1 MAIDWQRFISDEIG
15 VRLARAMGRMLPP
28 RLGYALAGI
37 IADRIASNRNSRM
50 VRAVRAN
57 QWVVRGEEPGG
68 EGLDQAVREAFHHA
82 ARSIFELYRGL
93 QHPQEALGSIEL
105 DASARLL
112 LQSPEFGDRG
122 LVLVGLH
129 LGNYDLMLHTLSMQG
144 IRPLVLTIP
153 DPQGGRRVEFESREK
168 AGANLLPASFPA
180 FRKAIRHLQRG
191 GYVATGIDRPIPDPR
206 LRPQFFGHP
215 AALPLHH
222 IFLALKAK
230 VPVMM
235 LAAIRRP
242 DGKHI
247 ILASEPMEME
257 PHPDRN
263 TEALRNAERVLRV
276 AEGFIRK
283 APAQW
288 SVSLPVWPDVVDRV
302 PESPR

>member
-1 MAIDWQRFISDEIG
+1 
-15 VRLARAMGRMLPP
+15 
-28 RLGYALAGI
+28 
-37 IADRIASNRNSRM
+37 
-50 VRAVRAN
+50 
-57 QWVVRGEEPGG
+57 
-68 EGLDQAVREAFHHA
+68 
-82 ARSIFELYRGL
+82 
-93 QHPQEALGSIEL
+93 L